1 MCSKVRLSSC
11 EHCSSRRT
19 CLCVTVS
26 ACSAGTHRLQLYPR
40 TAVRR
45 HWCAGALTHSLT
57 HSLSRHHSA
66 PALLPGRAGG
76 VVVVFSSVGCRR
88 SVRLVS
94 VRILHI
100 AADSADSLLR
110 RSLVLGH
117 LMGPAVHPIHM
128 LRLRPPRKHTTYAA
142 ASAFASLALLNTWMH
157 AFFSRSTFAST
168 RNV

>member
-1 MCSKVRLSSC
+1 MARGPLPPHLCAPRYVCLSSC
-11 EHCSSRRT
+11 EHRSPRRT

-40 TAVRR
+40 TVYCVPTLVCRR
-45 HWCAGALTHSLT
+45 THSLT

-94 VRILHI
+94 VRILHV

-117 LMGPAVHPIHM
+117 LMGTAVHPIHM
-128 LRLRPPRKHTTYAA
+128 LRLRPPRKHTTRQRQ
-142 ASAFASLALLNTWMH
+142 LLRH
-157 AFFSRSTFAST
+157 SRC
-168 RNV
+168 